1 MTYSCRNPNSSCRTP
16 NSSCTTTKPHVA
28 SHILSKGACTT
39 AAERFQNLSLPIYSI
54 QKQML
59 VSPHPPAE
67 PPPRS
72 GWNNKPGSD
81 LQLPGLLWE
90 PTPKRP
96 KRLIETLQS
105 YYLPLF
111 CLAYRGTHSKAAEAI
126 YRDTI
131 KLLSPSFLPGLSRKP
146 PPERSKRLTESL
158 KNHKKKKAALGEQPS
173 SHLRLFF
180 DDTVFLM

>member
-39 AAERFQNLSLPIYSI
+39 AAERFQNHSLPIYSI

-67 PPPRS
+67 PRPRS
-72 GWNNKPGSD
+72 GWSNKTGSD

-111 CLAYRGTHSKAAEAI
+111 CLAYRGNPLQSSRSYLQNHSK
-126 YRDTI
+126 TI
-131 KLLSPSFLPGLSRKP
+131 KKEGCSWRTAFFPS
-146 PPERSKRLTESL
+146 EII
-158 KNHKKKKAALGEQPS
+158 
-173 SHLRLFF
+173 LR
-180 DDTVFLM
+180 